1 MRDRHAPERAAILRI
16 ICEEMNNTAID
27 ADDVWDAGAM
37 GCGELVIH
45 LKFRL
50 REMPGK
56 VLRLIALDAGAPAD
70 IPAYCRMTGNRLE
83 HTDPETCSYWIRAK
97 TPTSN

>member
-1 MRDRHAPERAAILRI
+1 MRIRREGNAQAAICSILDVYSI
-16 ICEEMNNTAID
+16 TAFD
-27 ADDVWDAGAM
+27 ADDVWDAGGM

-56 VLRLIALDAGAPAD
+56 VLRLIALDTGAPAD

-83 HTDPETCSYWIRAK
+83 HTDTETCSYWIRAK